1 MVIYKQAVYKLLI
14 NNTFMIVEG
23 FNMDQN
29 NNIQPQGNGKSLA
42 IVSLVLGIAA
52 AVICWFGWGAI
63 RWGAILALVCGI
75 VGIVFAVKARNAIP
89 VGADGRGMATA
100 GLVVSII
107 AVCLSGIVA
116 VCFICALATLGSL
129 AGTAGVLEG
138 LSSLAIL

>member
-63 RWGAILALVCGI
+63 LALVCGI

-100 GLVVSII
+100 GLVVSIV

>member
-52 AVICWFGWGAI
+52 AVICWFG
-63 RWGAILALVCGI
+63 WGAILALVCGI